1 MKPAFVFPFHDP
13 DGLLWDRLPDGL
25 LDLESKVDRAF
36 VGVTKV
42 TASGTPDLV
51 AWLEGQRWIE
61 VVHVPDRLP
70 VGAQFRYLYT
80 YAAETTDPRQRFHL
94 CFPDR
99 LLFALSS
106 HERSAFLRDIQDGGG
121 GDAPVVYQ
129 RSEQAWATHP
139 RTYREAEGLVTT
151 LGRLLIGRD
160 LDFAWCH
167 LSILA
172 QDLAHCLPRL
182 RRDDL
187 SLLAELLWCI
197 KDRVQTKPVDW
208 LAWEDPFVLGR
219 DAHDLRIE
227 RDGSPAEVRK
237 RLSYVLP
244 MLDVLA
250 SFANEAAPGVA
261 RGSDPRES
269 VAQGAARQ

>member
-1 MKPAFVFPFHDP
+1 MKPAFVFPLHDP
-13 DGLLWDRLPDGL
+13 DGLLRDRLPDGL
-25 LDLESKVDRAF
+25 LDLESLTDRVF
-36 VGVTKV
+36 VGVTKE
-42 TASGTPDLV
+42 TASGAPDLV

-61 VVHVPDRLP
+61 VLHVPDQLP
-70 VGAQFRYLYT
+70 IGAQFRYLYAH
-80 YAAETTDPRQRFHL
+80 AAATASPRQRLHL

-99 LLFALSS
+99 LLFALTSP
-106 HERSAFLRDIQDGGG
+106 ERSAFLKDIQDGED
-121 GDAPVVYQ
+121 GDAPLVYQ
-129 RSEQAWATHP
+129 RSEKAWETHP

-151 LGRLLIGRD
+151 LGRLLFGRE

-167 LSILA
+167 LALSA
-172 QDLAHCLPRL
+172 QDLSHCLPRL
-182 RRDDL
+182 HRDDL
-187 SLLAELLWCI
+187 SVLAELLWCI
-197 KDRVQTKPVDW
+197 KDRVRTKPVDW

-250 SFANEAAPGVA
+250 SLANEAAPGVA